1 MKIHELPKSSRPRE
15 RFLKFGPESLSD
27 AELLA
32 LILRTG
38 TYNENVIEMSN
49 RLISKFTLDK
59 LFDSTIIELKKIKG
73 IGESKAI
80 QILTIAELT
89 KRCNQVKKSKTKISS
104 AKDVFDLLNDEL
116 KEKTKENFYVILLN
130 TKNKILKIE
139 KISIGILDATIIHP
153 REIFKPAIKN
163 SAARIILAHNHP
175 SGDPSPSDEDLNIT
189 KKIMSI
195 GELIGIEVID
205 HIIIGN
211 ENYWSYLESN

>member
-1 MKIHELPKSSRPRE
+1 MKIRELPKSSRPRE

-38 TYNENVIEMSN
+38 IHNENVIEMSN
-49 RLISKFTLDK
+49 RLISKFTLGK

-73 IGESKAI
+73 IGEGKAI

-104 AKDVFDLLNDEL
+104 AKDVFDILNDEL
-116 KEKTKENFYVILLN
+116 KEKTKENFYIILLN
-130 TKNKILKIE
+130 TKNLILKIE

-163 SAARIILAHNHP
+163 SASRIVLVHNHP
-175 SGDPSPSDEDLNIT
+175 SGDPLPSEEDLNIT
-189 KKIMSI
+189 QKLMKV

-205 HIIIGN
+205 HVIIGN